1 MRFFLPL
8 ALALAFALP
17 GAALAQDQA
26 QAPPGDAAKGKTT
39 YMADGCF
46 ECHGTVGQ
54 GSVATGGPKVSRTA
68 LPFDAFVQQLRQPS
82 NEMPPYEAGV
92 VSDAD
97 AANIYA
103 FLHSVPAPKKAS
115 EIPLLN
121 Q

>member
-1 MRFFLPL
+1 MRH
-8 ALALAFALP
+8 ALALLIAFGLP
-17 GAALAQDQA
+17 AAALAQEQPP
-26 QAPPGDAAKGKTT
+26 APHGDAVKGKAT

-54 GSVATGGPKVSRTA
+54 GSLTTGGPKVARTE
-68 LPFDAFVQQLRQPS
+68 LPFDAFIQELRQPA
-82 NEMPPYEAGV
+82 NEMPPFEAGV

-103 FLHSVPAPKKAS
+103 YLRSLPPPKRAAD
-115 EIPLLN
+115 IPLLN

>member
-1 MRFFLPL
+1 MRLAPLTLSLVL
-8 ALALAFALP
+8 ALPA
-17 GAALAQDQA
+17 AALAQDQA
-26 QAPPGDAAKGKTT
+26 QAPAGDAAKGKAT

-54 GSVATGGPKVSRTA
+54 GSIATGGPKVSRTE

-82 NEMPPYEAGV
+82 NEMPPYEKGV

-97 AANIYA
+97 AANIFAY
-103 FLHSVPAPKKAS
+103 LHSLPPPKKAAD
-115 EIPLLN
+115 IPLLN